1 MNTLLE
7 TPVAAVDEDRLSF
20 KNIYHEEP
28 FLIRLDDKY
37 QYDDIY
43 SNLKMYRCN
52 YKAADELED
61 NDAMSEDEMKVFMD
75 TDK

>member
-7 TPVAAVDEDRLSF
+7 TPVSSVDTDRLLF
-20 KNIYHEEP
+20 KGVYHEEP
-28 FLIRLDDKY
+28 FLIRLSDKY
-37 QYDDIY
+37 QYGDIY

-52 YKAADELED
+52 YKPADELED